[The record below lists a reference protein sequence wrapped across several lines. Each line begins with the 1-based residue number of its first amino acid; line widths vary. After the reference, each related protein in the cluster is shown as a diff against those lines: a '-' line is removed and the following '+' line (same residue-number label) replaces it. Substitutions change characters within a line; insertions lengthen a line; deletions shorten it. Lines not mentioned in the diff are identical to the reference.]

1 MKSSLP
7 TFAIFAGGAL
17 TAVFVAPV
25 VAQLP
30 NVGSRPRAAAASPV
44 SPTAPRSAPP
54 SSAPPRTAQLP
65 ARQAPTA
72 RQPEAISG
80 DALLRR
86 VITAIDSVPSITAKV
101 RYRVDLKG
109 ESTVGGGVYLQQGRG
124 PERMMVYDLS
134 LPTGETT
141 SRVRHIADRSTLWIV
156 EELVGAN
163 NYGRVDLARLRRA
176 RPKSQAGVPGD
187 GWLAMG
193 GLPKLISGLDRAF
206 QFGPVTENKLDEV
219 RVWTLRGEW
228 ERDRLINLLP
238 NQKDAIAA
246 GQPFDRSKLSPQLP
260 DTVIVHVGC
269 DDFFPYRIEY
279 WRSPEAQKKSDE
291 EVPVEKLL
299 VVMELYEVHLGG
311 PIDAT
316 QFAFQ
321 PPPEI
326 KPADRTAEYLDK
338 LGLEEVVPPGA
349 NRKGQPR
356 R

>member
-7 TFAIFAGGAL
+7 IFAIFAAGAVV
-17 TAVFVAPV
+17 AVFVTPV
-25 VAQLP
+25 AAQLP
-30 NVGSRPRAAAASPV
+30 NVGNRPKASTAASP
-44 SPTAPRSAPP
+44 ST
-54 SSAPPRTAQLP
+54 APPRTAQLP
-65 ARQAPTA
+65 ARQAPPAT

-86 VITAIDSVPSITAKV
+86 VITAIDSVPSIAAKV

-109 ESTVGGGVYLQQGRG
+109 ESTVGAGVYMQQGRG

-176 RPKSQAGVPGD
+176 RPKSQAGVPSD
-187 GWLAMG
+187 GWLALG

-206 QFGPVTENKLDEV
+206 QFGPVTEGKLDEV

-228 ERDRLINLLP
+228 ERDRLMNLLP

-246 GQPFDRSKLSPQLP
+246 GQPFGRSQLSPQLP

-279 WRSPEAQKKSDE
+279 WRSPEAQKKSDDE
-291 EVPVEKLL
+291 EPVEKLL
-299 VVMELYEVHLGG
+299 VVMELYEVRLGG
-311 PIDAT
+311 PIDAD

-326 KPADRTAEYLDK
+326 KPADRTVEYLDK
-338 LGLEEVVPPGA
+338 LGLEELVPPGA

>member
-7 TFAIFAGGAL
+7 TFAIFAAGAVV
-17 TAVFVAPV
+17 AVFVTPV
-25 VAQLP
+25 AAQLP
-30 NVGSRPRAAAASPV
+30 NVGNRPKAS
-44 SPTAPRSAPP
+44 TAAPP
-54 SSAPPRTAQLP
+54 STAPPRTAQLP
-65 ARQAPTA
+65 ARQAPPAA

-86 VITAIDSVPSITAKV
+86 VITAIDSVPSIAAKV

-109 ESTVGGGVYLQQGRG
+109 ESTVGAGVYMQQGRG

-176 RPKSQAGVPGD
+176 RPKSQAGVPSD
-187 GWLAMG
+187 GWLALG

-206 QFGPVTENKLDEV
+206 QFGPVTEGKLDEV

-228 ERDRLINLLP
+228 ERDRLMNLLP

-246 GQPFDRSKLSPQLP
+246 GQPFDRSQLSPQLP

-279 WRSPEAQKKSDE
+279 WRSPEAQKKSDDE
-291 EVPVEKLL
+291 EPVEKLL
-299 VVMELYEVHLGG
+299 VVMELYEVRLDG
-311 PIDAT
+311 PIDAD

-326 KPADRTAEYLDK
+326 KPADRTVEYLDK
-338 LGLEEVVPPGA
+338 LGLEELVPPGA